1 MDQHRIYNMTF
12 SSIYGSLLKKVERK
26 NRTQAELDEII
37 RWMTN
42 YSQEELDNYKTND
55 RTVREFY
62 DNARLNE
69 NRHLI
74 TGSICGVKIAEIQQP
89 LMKEIRYMDKLVD
102 ELAKGKAIEKIKR
115 QPK

>member
-26 NRTQAELDEII
+26 NRTEAELDEII
-37 RWMTN
+37 RRLTN
-42 YSQEELDNYKTND
+42 YSQEELDAYKMND
-55 RTVREFY
+55 KTMREFY
-62 DNARLNE
+62 KKAHLND

-74 TGSICGVKIAEIQQP
+74 TGSICGIKIAEIQQP